1 MNDGFLLSQ
10 IIYGLEALK
19 RFSNSLN
26 NAFGSFT
33 KQNYHEM
40 HASKEREKSGFPRKS
55 YGRNAKKDAGLS
67 KKMEDRHIKGNGNY
81 PSTLEI

>member
-1 MNDGFLLSQ
+1 
-10 IIYGLEALK
+10 
-19 RFSNSLN
+19 
-26 NAFGSFT
+26 
-33 KQNYHEM
+33 M